1 MSDVELDPAISITL
15 RLCLGLLFAT
25 AASHKLR
32 DPHAFR
38 DTLER
43 YELLPAALVGPLGV
57 ALMGSELVIAF
68 TVLFSRVACFAAGAV
83 LALYTI
89 AIGVNLARGRTDLGC
104 GCMGPAASAPIS
116 GWLVMRNVVLLATA
130 FVASLPAGSRALSWV
145 DALTLVAATGSL
157 VALWLASEK
166 MLALAPMLDRLR
178 STTR

>member
-1 MSDVELDPAISITL
+1 MTDVEIDPALSLTL

-43 YELLPAALVGPLGV
+43 YELFPAAFVGPVGV
-57 ALMGSELVIAF
+57 ALMGGELVIAF
-68 TVLFSRVACFAAGAV
+68 TVLFLRIACIAGAAV

-89 AIGVNLARGRTDLGC
+89 AIALNLARGRTDLGC

-116 GWLVMRNVVLLATA
+116 GWLVMRNVVLLAA
-130 FVASLPAGSRALSWV
+130 ALVASWPAGARALSWV
-145 DALTLVAATGSL
+145 DALTLVAATASL

-166 MLALAPMLDRLR
+166 LLAVAPMLERLR
-178 STTR
+178 SKTR

>member
-1 MSDVELDPAISITL
+1 VTDVELDPALSLTL

-43 YELLPAALVGPLGV
+43 YELLPAAFVGPVGV
-57 ALMGSELVIAF
+57 ALMGGELVIAF
-68 TVLFSRVACFAAGAV
+68 TVLFLHVACIAGAAV
-83 LALYTI
+83 LALYTVAI
-89 AIGVNLARGRTDLGC
+89 ALNLARGRTDLGC

-116 GWLVMRNVVLLATA
+116 GWLVLRNVVLLAA
-130 FVASLPAGSRALSWV
+130 AVVASFPASSRALSWV
-145 DALTLVAATGSL
+145 DALTIAAATGSL
-157 VALWLASEK
+157 VALWLAGEK

-178 STTR
+178 SPTP